1 MFVVLSFVFKR
12 WRQNIKNVSQKTDLE
27 RGESEV
33 VTGQR
38 TATNYCDAELRYLK
52 TALLIYMLNVFVY
65 MFLNKYMHNTKLINF
80 TAYHFCILSL
90 LLKNK

>member
-38 TATNYCDAELRYLK
+38 KATNYCYSELRYLK
-52 TALLIYMLNVFVY
+52 TASLIASRNLYAECICLYVF
-65 MFLNKYMHNTKLINF
+65 K
-80 TAYHFCILSL
+80 
-90 LLKNK
+90 